1 MRWFLEKI
9 NKIGKFVDKFTKINT
24 KRHKLVKLEMI
35 WERNTRTDTNEIR
48 KKNKN
53 MFLKPPLY

>member
-9 NKIGKFVDKFTKINT
+9 NKIGKFVDKFTKINI

>member
-9 NKIGKFVDKFTKINT
+9 NKIVKFVDKFTKINT

-35 WERNTRTDTNEIR
+35 WERNTRTDTNEIQ
-48 KKNKN
+48 KKK
-53 MFLKPPLY
+53 

>member
-35 WERNTRTDTNEIR
+35 WERNTRTDTNKIQ

>member
-24 KRHKLVKLEMI
+24 KRHKLVKLEMFGKETLEQI
-35 WERNTRTDTNEIR
+35 PMKFG

-53 MFLKPPLY
+53 MFLKPPLH

>member
-35 WERNTRTDTNEIR
+35 WERNTRTDTNEIQ

-53 MFLKPPLY
+53 MFLKPLLY